1 MCNCLFLPYN
11 GFIYQGVNPHA
22 RMHKCMA
29 RMHIRTYAHARTH
42 DARKAKTSTSQH
54 DARRAKTSVHAMIFC
69 HIHICDMS
77 NLLSCVGAPRSVS
90 NNTPIY
96 IYICACIY
104 TPISTYAY
112 SHVRIYTQVHTY
124 EHAHLCIDTS
134 TCSANA
140 NGPDFLALIST
151 NQTVRQRQGLS
162 RV

>member
-96 IYICACIY
+96 IYLCMYIHSYIHVCIFACSYIHA
-104 TPISTYAY
+104 ST
-112 SHVRIYTQVHTY
+112 HVR
-124 EHAHLCIDTS
+124 ARTS
-134 TCSANA
+134 MYRHKYMQCKCKWT
-140 NGPDFLALIST
+140 
-151 NQTVRQRQGLS
+151 
-162 RV
+162 